1 MILVAAMKPRHAA
14 ALALVGFWGVITPPL
29 KSGIV
34 DTAAPQSAWNLD
46 FGVSK
51 QPLCEEEA
59 ARLHRC
65 AAILRGGRGDAI
77 NDCDFPDEEGRKY
90 WKLNADLQ
98 AEAVRDAAAKCV
110 WRE

>member
-1 MILVAAMKPRHAA
+1 MKLRHAA
-14 ALALVGFWGVITPPL
+14 ALALVGFWAVITPPL
-29 KSGIV
+29 KNGII
-34 DTAAPQSAWNLD
+34 DTSAPQSAWDLST
-46 FGVSK
+46 FGSSK
-51 QPLCEEEA
+51 AGCEEEV

-65 AAILRGGRGDAI
+65 AAIIRGGPGDAI

-98 AEAVRDAAAKCV
+98 TEAVRDAAAKCV

>member
-1 MILVAAMKPRHAA
+1 MKSRHAA
-14 ALALVGFWGVITPPL
+14 ALALVGFWWVITPPL

-34 DTAAPQSAWNLD
+34 DTAAPQSAWNLG
-46 FGVSK
+46 FGASK
-51 QPLCEEEA
+51 QFLCEEEA
-59 ARLHRC
+59 AKLHRC
-65 AAILRGGRGDAI
+65 GAI

-110 WRE
+110 WVE